1 MPDPPIKLTVRQLEQ
16 SDAAA
21 VQRLYERAVGR
32 AAWLP
37 AGVKADANFA
47 RASQGEAV
55 FVCHGPEGRLVGLLS
70 VWVPESF
77 IHHVYVDPEFERQGV
92 GTALLSSLETWL
104 PLPWHLKCV
113 RANASARA
121 FYAAHGWI
129 EIGSGDSDQGPFVLL
144 ERRSR
149 PDPDA
154 SLAAPTRRSLGA
166 G

>member
-1 MPDPPIKLTVRQLEQ
+1 MPNPPNKLAVRQFEQ
-16 SDAAA
+16 GDAAA

-32 AAWLP
+32 AVWLP
-37 AGVKADANFA
+37 AVAKADADFA

-113 RANASARA
+113 IANTSARA
-121 FYAAHGWI
+121 FYATHGWI
-129 EIGSGDSDQGPFVLL
+129 EVGSGNSDQGPFVLL
-144 ERRSR
+144 ERRSGPSR
-149 PDPDA
+149 DA
-154 SLAAPTRRSLGA
+154 SLSAPSSFVR
-166 G
+166 

>member
-1 MPDPPIKLTVRQLEQ
+1 MPNPPTKLTVRQLEQ

-32 AAWLP
+32 AVWLT
-37 AGVKADANFA
+37 AEVKADANFA

-55 FVCHGPEGRLVGLLS
+55 FVCHCPEGRLVGLLS

-113 RANASARA
+113 IANTSARA
-121 FYAAHGWI
+121 FYATHGWI
-129 EIGSGDSDQGPFVLL
+129 EVGSGNGDQGPFVLL
-144 ERRSR
+144 ERRSAPSR
-149 PDPDA
+149 VA
-154 SLAAPTRRSLGA
+154 SLSAPSSFVR
-166 G
+166 